1 MKEIENINTVLV
13 LAPHTDDG
21 EFGCGGTLSK
31 FIDQGVKVIYVA
43 FSAAE
48 QSVMPHLPK
57 DILRTEIKAA
67 AKVLGISKENLII
80 LDFEVRQFPKFRQ
93 EILEKMVELEKIYKP
108 DIVFL
113 PSENDTHQDHMT
125 VASEGFRAFKRHT
138 MLAYEMPWNNLDFKT
153 TCFFEISKSNLTK
166 KIDAMSCYKSQEHRP
181 YANSEF
187 VQSLAKVRGV
197 QIGRDFAETFEVV
210 RWVIK

>member
-1 MKEIENINTVLV
+1 MKEIKNIKTVLV

-31 FIDQGVKVIYVA
+31 LIEEGVRVIYVA

-48 QSVMPHLPK
+48 QSVLPHLPK
-57 DILRTEIKAA
+57 DILKTEIKAA
-67 AKVLGISKENLII
+67 VEKLGIKKDDLII
-80 LDFEVRQFPKFRQ
+80 LNFEVRQFPKLRQ
-93 EILEKMVELEKIYKP
+93 EILEKMVELEKKYDP

-113 PSENDTHQDHMT
+113 PSENDTHQDHNT
-125 VASEGFRAFKRHT
+125 VANEGFRAFKRHT

-153 TCFFEISKSNLTK
+153 TCFFEISKSNLEK
-166 KIDAMSCYKSQEHRP
+166 KIDAMACYKSQEHRP
-181 YANSEF
+181 YANEDF
-187 VQSLAKVRGV
+187 VRSLATVRGV
-197 QIGRDFAETFEVV
+197 QIGKQYAETFEVV